1 MTDEIQFF
9 YDWDITKLETT
20 ARVGN
25 YDNVVTKVF
34 WTLIGKDDLGFEA
47 PLYGETEI
55 PVEDLL
61 EGNPV
66 IFTSYEELS
75 KEKVEVM
82 LEDALGEDEIARLT
96 DNLKIQLLQLE
107 QTTTTT
113 APPPWLTKA

>member
-1 MTDEIQFF
+1 MTDEVQFY

-20 ARVGN
+20 AKVGN
-25 YDNVVTKVF
+25 YQNVVTKVI

-55 PVEDLL
+55 PVDKLTS
-61 EGNPV
+61 GNPV
-66 IFTSYEELS
+66 TFIPYETLTP
-75 KEKVEVM
+75 KEVEVM

-107 QTTTTT
+107 ETQTTL
-113 APPPWLTKA
+113 APPPWLSKA